1 MELNMTNPASLVT
14 ISDEI
19 SSEVAAEI
27 LTKQRELNRDPKELL
42 NIVLAV
48 HDTLRELSAQSR
60 DERIARINRISCSG
74 K

>member
-1 MELNMTNPASLVT
+1 MTNTASVVT

-19 SSEVAAEI
+19 SNEVAAEI
-27 LTKQRELNRDPKELL
+27 LTKQKELNRNPKELL

-48 HDTLRELSAQSR
+48 HDTLRKLSAQSR
-60 DERIARINRISCSG
+60 DERSARINRISCSG